1 MHFLSRYPSLEAIYR
16 RSRYASVTS
25 LPGRNLK
32 QLAMTLSSCRF
43 IWTRCPMP
51 WIRTF
56 FVVVFVLVSTMAT
69 AQPDPTPQLD
79 LGHRIE
85 VAEEAWLAAIITEP
99 LLVSLGA
106 FPDWSD
112 PDVELTSALRERLKL
127 LNRKV
132 FSNRQWR
139 EHWVEQQQ
147 AAAELES
154 LYAEL
159 ARVAATGEREAV
171 IDRQA
176 GAKDWAALAEAKTSN
191 QDAYLISIETER
203 DSVEERLESTLGIS
217 TRRDK
222 DAQPRPPVLGL
233 GATPF
238 EQRAA
243 RISELRLRE
252 AVQID
257 GRALAVL
264 ELKLIQQQ
272 IKAGAAL
279 EPALKRDVEL
289 AHEEHRIAQAQLLS
303 SDPDWSARWLSIV
316 AAAAAKANAI
326 EQELHL
332 NGLRQH
338 SIKLDLS
345 LAESQIAYRVRK
357 QSEIEAE
364 IHDAETFSG
373 WMKAVL
379 TTARQQAPRVI
390 GVLLLIFLAGW
401 LALWT
406 VRRVT
411 RTLVKVVEDDDP
423 DHVSAAEQRADTIAT
438 VARGV
443 GEIAVY
449 FVAILVALDVVGV
462 DTAPVLGSVAILGLA
477 ISFGAQNLVRDFVNG
492 FFILVEN
499 QYSVGDW
506 VKIGDHEGD
515 VEQINIRSTRLR
527 SVTGVLQIIPNGTIT
542 IVENMTRDWSMFRCH
557 VGVSYD
563 SDIDLVERICNEV
576 GAVMYADPELKAKL
590 LEPPTFVGV
599 TELGDS
605 AVVVRS
611 AAKTRPGTQWSL
623 EREMNRRLK
632 KAFEEAGIEIPFP
645 QRVIWHRDQP
655 GS

>member
-1 MHFLSRYPSLEAIYR
+1 MLFL
-16 RSRYASVTS
+16 
-25 LPGRNLK
+25 
-32 QLAMTLSSCRF
+32 
-43 IWTRCPMP
+43 
-51 WIRTF
+51 RTF
-56 FVVVFVLVSTMAT
+56 LMFGFVLFPGFAA
-69 AQPDPTPQLD
+69 AQSDPALPLDPDT
-79 LGHRIE
+79 RIE
-85 VAEEAWLAAIITEP
+85 VAEEAWLQAIITQP
-99 LLVSLGA
+99 LLVSLGV

-139 EHWVEQQQ
+139 EHWIDQRRS
-147 AAAELES
+147 AAELAS
-154 LYAEL
+154 LYAEGVSAGGGQG
-159 ARVAATGEREAV
+159 ARETAA
-171 IDRQA
+171 RQA
-176 GAKDWAALAEAKTSN
+176 GAKDWAVLAEAKISN

-203 DSVEERLESTLGIS
+203 DSVEERLESTLGSS
-217 TRRDK
+217 TWADP
-222 DAQPRPPVLGL
+222 DAQRRPSVLAV

-238 EQRAA
+238 EERAA
-243 RISELRLRE
+243 RIAELRLRE
-252 AVQID
+252 GLQID

-272 IKAGAAL
+272 VKSGAAL

-289 AHEEHRIAQAQLLS
+289 SHDEHRIAKEQQLS
-303 SDPDWSARWLSIV
+303 SDAEWSRRWRSIV
-316 AAAAAKANAI
+316 TAAATKAKTI

-345 LAESQIAYRVRK
+345 LAESQIAYRDRK
-357 QSEIEAE
+357 QSEVEVE
-364 IHDAETFSG
+364 IQDAEAFSG
-373 WMKAVL
+373 WMRAVL
-379 TTARQQAPRVI
+379 TTARQTAPRVI
-390 GVLLLIFLAGW
+390 GVLLLIFLAGR

-411 RTLVKVVEDDDP
+411 ATLVKVVEDDDP
-423 DHVSAAEQRADTIAT
+423 DHVSAAEQRANTIAT
-438 VARGV
+438 VVRGI
-443 GEIAVY
+443 GEITVY
-449 FVAILVALDVVGV
+449 FVAFLVALDVVGI
-462 DTAPVLGSVAILGLA
+462 DTAPILGSVAILGLA
-477 ISFGAQNLVRDFVNG
+477 LSFGSQNLVRDFVNG

-576 GAVMYADPELKAKL
+576 GAAMYADPELKEKL
-590 LEPPTFVGV
+590 FEAPTFVGV
-599 TELGDS
+599 TQLGDS

-611 AAKTRPGTQWSL
+611 AAKTQAGAQWSL

-632 KAFEEAGIEIPFP
+632 KAFEEASIEIPFP
-645 QRVIWHRDQP
+645 QRVVWHRDQP
-655 GS
+655 AS

>member
-1 MHFLSRYPSLEAIYR
+1 MLFL
-16 RSRYASVTS
+16 
-25 LPGRNLK
+25 
-32 QLAMTLSSCRF
+32 
-43 IWTRCPMP
+43 
-51 WIRTF
+51 RTF
-56 FVVVFVLVSTMAT
+56 LVFGFVLFPGFAA
-69 AQPDPTPQLD
+69 AQPDPVSPLD
-79 LGHRIE
+79 LDKRIE
-85 VAEEAWLAAIITEP
+85 VAEDAWLQAIITQP

-112 PDVELTSALRERLKL
+112 PGVELTVALRERLKL
-127 LNRKV
+127 LNRKA

-139 EHWVEQQQ
+139 EHWLDQRRS
-147 AAAELES
+147 ATALAS
-154 LYAEL
+154 LYAEQVRAVGGQG
-159 ARVAATGEREAV
+159 ARETAA
-171 IDRQA
+171 RQA
-176 GAKDWAALAEAKTSN
+176 GAKDWAMLAEAKISN

-203 DSVEERLESTLGIS
+203 DSVEERLESTLGS
-217 TRRDK
+217 AWPDT
-222 DAQPRPPVLGL
+222 DAQQRPPVLAV

-238 EQRAA
+238 EERAA
-243 RISELRLRE
+243 RIAELRLRE
-252 AVQID
+252 ALQID

-272 IKAGAAL
+272 VKSGAAL

-289 AHEEHRIAQAQLLS
+289 ARDEHRIAKEQQRS
-303 SDPDWSARWLSIV
+303 SDAQWSRRWLSIV
-316 AAAAAKANAI
+316 TAAATKAKAI
-326 EQELHL
+326 EHELHL
-332 NGLRQH
+332 SGLRQH

-345 LAESQIAYRVRK
+345 LAESQIAYRDRK
-357 QSEIEAE
+357 QSEIEVEIDAAE
-364 IHDAETFSG
+364 AFSG
-373 WMKAVL
+373 WLRAVL
-379 TTARQQAPRVI
+379 TTARQTAPRVI
-390 GVLLLIFLAGW
+390 GVLLLIFLAGR

-411 RTLVKVVEDDDP
+411 RTLLKVVEDDDP
-423 DHVSAAEQRADTIAT
+423 DHVSAAEQRANTIAT
-438 VARGV
+438 VVKGI
-443 GEIAVY
+443 GEITVY
-449 FVAILVALDVVGV
+449 FVAFLVALDVVGV
-462 DTAPVLGSVAILGLA
+462 DTAPILGSVAILGLA
-477 ISFGAQNLVRDFVNG
+477 LSFGSQNLVRDFVNG

-576 GAVMYADPELKAKL
+576 GAGMYADPELKEKL
-590 LEPPTFVGV
+590 FEAPAFVGV
-599 TELGDS
+599 TQLGDS

-611 AAKTRPGTQWSL
+611 AAKTKAGAQWSL

-645 QRVIWHRDQP
+645 QRVVWHRDQP
-655 GS
+655 AS